1 MGGITCDARNVPLA
15 RFLPA
20 PDSCNLQGGRDR
32 LLRFAGFVDVTAVG
46 RAGLPGL
53 SRPYRYWGV
62 RAGTQ
67 PRSPDGALTWPD
79 GCGIYPRS
87 LYSSTCLKS
96 ALLRRDHQD
105 NEHGSRNRQKY
116 QGHRED
122 SHEDLGLEGLRLPVL
137 RRRHRVRTITR
148 GRIVRVVR
156 IRAAPPVRVPAID
169 HHASRSP
176 SAATVA
182 LSRCRR

>member
-1 MGGITCDARNVPLA
+1 MRIGTTSTDRDVLEHLQHLVPRPDTDLVLRPATWLA
-15 RFLPA
+15 
-20 PDSCNLQGGRDR
+20 
-32 LLRFAGFVDVTAVG
+32 
-46 RAGLPGL
+46 
-53 SRPYRYWGV
+53 GV
-62 RAGTQ
+62 RAGKTPLSRYFGFIQ
-67 PRSPDGALTWPD
+67 
-79 GCGIYPRS
+79 I
-87 LYSSTCLKS
+87 YSSTCLKS
-96 ALLRRDHQD
+96 ALMRRKRQD

-116 QGHRED
+116 QGRRED

-169 HHASRSP
+169 HHASRPP